1 MIKVIDFE
9 EQISTLLPVTHA
21 LLKSANLTVH
31 NNVTRITLHGSR
43 GLAGCYRSDS
53 DLDLSL
59 IVDIGQYMG
68 QTDLDAFL
76 EEVWETTVSHW
87 QGDVIPDLAIVFD
100 AKNCGLTCF
109 DVMAFDPESCPR
121 GGMNC
126 FGLYK
131 KQDGFD
137 GLVTDPEVKVQLMYP
152 CITIWKKK

>member
-59 IVDIGQYMG
+59 IEIDNGRVQVDRSL
-68 QTDLDAFL
+68 TPWKATLDLTIMAATILLCPF
-76 EEVWETTVSHW
+76 
-87 QGDVIPDLAIVFD
+87 VFPF
-100 AKNCGLTCF
+100 K
-109 DVMAFDPESCPR
+109 
-121 GGMNC
+121 
-126 FGLYK
+126 
-131 KQDGFD
+131 
-137 GLVTDPEVKVQLMYP
+137 
-152 CITIWKKK
+152 